1 MPFELRALDKRLAT
15 LGTDVH
21 TRTMC
26 VQVLAH
32 CSVVPKQL
40 TATLHHRQHNFISSD
55 NTQRNFNRHFLG
67 LLSLAGD
74 LKRPRGKQFVDDD
87 HNNSNSNKWS
97 K

>member
-15 LGTDVH
+15 LGADVH
-21 TRTMC
+21 AWTVR

-55 NTQRNFNRHFLG
+55 NTQSNFNRHLLG

-74 LKRPRGKQFVDDD
+74 LKKP
-87 HNNSNSNKWS
+87 
-97 K
+97 